1 MMSPVD
7 GFDPYGIIQEY
18 CIHPPDK
25 LNFNIPSLIISGGL
39 DGEAGVDNL
48 GGLFPA
54 CAPEVDENLQDLKN
68 LTIINSGSC

>member
-54 CAPEVDENLQDLKN
+54 CAPEVDEEMK
-68 LTIINSGSC
+68 II